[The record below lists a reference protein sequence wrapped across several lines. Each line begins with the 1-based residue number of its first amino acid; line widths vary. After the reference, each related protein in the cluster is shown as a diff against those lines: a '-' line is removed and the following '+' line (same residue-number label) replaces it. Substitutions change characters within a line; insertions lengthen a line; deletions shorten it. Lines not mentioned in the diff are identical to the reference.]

1 MEEEEAMVVVMED
14 MVEAEEDMVADMV
27 DTVDMVVTDMAK
39 RRGTPM
45 LSQKPML
52 QQKPMPIMVME
63 ATEVDMV
70 DTVMVDTVDMA
81 MGAKGDQLN
90 PATDTAAMVDT
101 EDMVATED
109 TADTD
114 MVVMEAT
121 VDTEAMAVTE
131 ATVDME
137 DMAIM
142 VKSDMSLI
150 RKINICDV
158 LKPKRRVL
166 FCIMK
171 IYKIFISIPHQCISV
186 INHTHLNS
194 N

>member
-1 MEEEEAMVVVMED
+1 MEEEGATVVVMED
-14 MVEAEEDMVADMV
+14 MAVAEEDMVVDMV
-27 DTVDMVVTDMAK
+27 DTVDMVATDMAK
-39 RRGTPM
+39 RRETPM
-45 LSQKPML
+45 LSQKPTL
-52 QQKPMPIMVME
+52 LLKPKPIMVME
-63 ATEVDMV
+63 AMEVDMV

-171 IYKIFISIPHQCISV
+171 IYKILIFIPHQCISV

-194 N
+194 I